1 LPKNLHKWLIFFC
14 IFVVSN
20 YNIHISPL
28 EQVRSLC
35 NTALRSQKS
44 IKASFV
50 SFFLD
55 VMVGVLTISGRINFL
70 QLARYCKSCEQRFR
84 QNFRKKFDWIAFNQ
98 TFVQKQ
104 PGHRY
109 AIAIDPSFV
118 SKSGKKTP
126 GIGYFWSGCAQAV
139 KRGLEILGI
148 ALVDADTREAYAIRA
163 VQTLIQ
169 RIHRGRRPK
178 CVAHIERDSLV
189 SHYLKAL
196 YDFRDQL
203 LQLSNL
209 IVADAF
215 FSKVTFVQGIDT
227 LGFELVSRFRD
238 DVRLRYLYTGPK
250 TGKKGRPQK
259 FDGDIDLTNLKEK
272 VFTTESYDWDGVEV
286 TIHSA
291 VVCAVSLK
299 RNVKVVIVDFDDPDK
314 KTQTRKVFFSTD
326 CSMSAKDVIDIYRSR
341 FQIEFL
347 FRDAKQFTGLCHCQS
362 RNTEAMDFAFNL
374 SLSAINV
381 ARAFGKQ
388 NKLNLSIADCKLMFH
403 NALLIERFLSTFGNA
418 PNLHKN
424 PGQKEHYFK
433 ELMLFGLKAT
443 A

>member
-1 LPKNLHKWLIFFC
+1 MIFSN
-14 IFVVSN
+14 FVVSKYSTKIN
-20 YNIHISPL
+20 PL
-28 EQVRSLC
+28 EQVGNLC

-44 IKASFV
+44 IKASFR

-98 TFVQKQ
+98 SFIQKQ
-104 PGHRY
+104 PGHKY
-109 AIAIDPSFV
+109 VIAIDPSYV
-118 SKSGKKTP
+118 SKSGKNTP
-126 GIGYFWSGCAQAV
+126 GLGYFWSGCAQTM

-169 RIHRGRRPK
+169 RIRRGRRPK

-203 LQLSNL
+203 LQLSNI

-215 FSKVTFVQGIDT
+215 FSKATFVQGLAT

-238 DVRLRYLYTGPK
+238 DVRLRYLYTGEK
-250 TGKKGRPQK
+250 TGKRGRPK
-259 FDGDIDLTNLKEK
+259 LFDGVVDLANLKED
-272 VFTTESYDWDGVEV
+272 VFTTETYNWDGADV

-291 VVCAVSLK
+291 VVYAVSLE
-299 RNVKVVIVDFDDPDK
+299 RNVNVVIVDFHHPDK
-314 KTQTRKVFFSTD
+314 KTQTRKVFFATD
-326 CSMSAKDVIDIYRSR
+326 CSIPAKDVIDIYRSR

-347 FRDAKQFTGLCHCQS
+347 FRDAKQFTGLCHSQA

-381 ARAFGKQ
+381 AKAFGKQ
-388 NKLNLSIADCKLMFH
+388 NNINLSVADCKLLFH
-403 NALLIERFLSTFGNA
+403 NALLIERFLLTFGNA
-418 PNLHKN
+418 PNLNKN
-424 PGQKEHYFK
+424 TWQKEHYFK
-433 ELMLFGLKAT
+433 DLMLFGLKVT

>member
-1 LPKNLHKWLIFFC
+1 MHKWLIFC

-20 YNIHISPL
+20 YNMHIRPL
-28 EQVRSLC
+28 EQVRNLC
-35 NTALRSQKS
+35 KTALRSQKS

-70 QLARYCKSCEQRFR
+70 QLGRYCKSCEQRFR

-98 TFVQKQ
+98 SFVQKQ
-104 PGHRY
+104 PGHTY
-109 AIAIDPSFV
+109 AIAIDPSYV

-126 GIGYFWSGCAQAV
+126 GLGYFWSGCAQSM

-148 ALVDADTREAYAIRA
+148 ALVDADTREVYAIRA
-163 VQTLIQ
+163 VQTLVK
-169 RIHRGRRPK
+169 RIRRGRRPK
-178 CVAHIERDSLV
+178 CVAHTERDSLV

-196 YDFRDQL
+196 YDFGDQL
-203 LQLSNL
+203 LQLSNI

-215 FSKVTFVQGIDT
+215 FSKATFAQGLAT

-238 DVRLRYLYTGPK
+238 DVRLRYIYTGPK
-250 TGKKGRPQK
+250 RKGKGRPQK
-259 FDGDIDLTNLKEK
+259 YDGEVDLTNLKQK
-272 VFTTESYDWDGVEV
+272 VFTTETYDWDGVEV

-291 VVCAVSLK
+291 VVYAVSLK
-299 RNVKVVIVDFDDPDK
+299 RNVKVVIVDFDDSDK

-381 ARAFGKQ
+381 AKAFGKQ
-388 NKLNLSIADCKLMFH
+388 NNLNLSIADCKLLFH
-403 NALLIERFLSTFGNA
+403 NALLIERFLFKFGKT
-418 PNLHKN
+418 PNWNKN
-424 PGQKEHYFK
+424 TRQKEHYFK
-433 ELMLFGLKAT
+433 DLMLFGLKA
-443 A
+443 AA

>member
-1 LPKNLHKWLIFFC
+1 MHKWLIFSN
-14 IFVVSN
+14 FVVSN
-20 YNIHISPL
+20 SNTIISPL
-28 EQVRSLC
+28 EQVKNLC

-44 IKASFV
+44 IKASFR

-55 VMVGVLTISGRINFL
+55 VMVGVFTISGRINFL

-98 TFVQKQ
+98 SFVQKQ

-109 AIAIDPSFV
+109 AVAIDPSFV

-126 GIGYFWSGCAQAV
+126 GLGYFWSGCAQAM

-148 ALVDADTREAYAIRA
+148 ALVDADTREVYAIRA

-169 RIHRGRRPK
+169 RIYRGRSPK

-196 YDFRDQL
+196 YYFRDQL
-203 LQLSNL
+203 LQQSNI

-215 FSKVTFVQGIDT
+215 FSKATFVQGLDT

-238 DVRLRYLYTGPK
+238 DVRLHYLYTGEK
-250 TGKKGRPQK
+250 TGK
-259 FDGDIDLTNLKEK
+259 
-272 VFTTESYDWDGVEV
+272 
-286 TIHSA
+286 
-291 VVCAVSLK
+291 
-299 RNVKVVIVDFDDPDK
+299 
-314 KTQTRKVFFSTD
+314 
-326 CSMSAKDVIDIYRSR
+326 
-341 FQIEFL
+341 
-347 FRDAKQFTGLCHCQS
+347 
-362 RNTEAMDFAFNL
+362 
-374 SLSAINV
+374 
-381 ARAFGKQ
+381 Q
-388 NKLNLSIADCKLMFH
+388 NDLNLSIADCKLLFH
-403 NALLIERFLSTFGNA
+403 NALLIERFLSTFGKT

-433 ELMLFGLKAT
+433 DLMLFGLKAT

>member
-1 LPKNLHKWLIFFC
+1 MPKNLHKWLIFC

-28 EQVRSLC
+28 EQVRNLC

-50 SFFLD
+50 SFFND

-126 GIGYFWSGCAQAV
+126 GLGYFWSGCAQAM

-169 RIHRGRRPK
+169 RIHKGRRPK

-203 LQLSNL
+203 LQLSNI

-215 FSKVTFVQGIDT
+215 FSKATFVQGLDT
-227 LGFELVSRFRD
+227 LDFELVSRFRN

-250 TGKKGRPQK
+250 TGKRGRTKK
-259 FDGDIDLTNLKEK
+259 FDGDIDLTNLKKK
-272 VFTTESYDWDGVEV
+272 VFTTETYDWDGVEV

-299 RNVKVVIVDFDDPDK
+299 RNVKVVIVDFDDTDK

-341 FQIEFL
+341 FRIEFL

-403 NALLIERFLSTFGNA
+403 NALLIERFLSTFGQT

-433 ELMLFGLKAT
+433 DLMLFGLKAT

>member
-1 LPKNLHKWLIFFC
+1 MYKWLIFC
-14 IFVVSN
+14 IFVV
-20 YNIHISPL
+20 YLDIKIGQPL
-28 EQVRSLC
+28 EQVRDLC

-44 IKASFV
+44 IKASFR

-98 TFVQKQ
+98 SFVQKQ

-118 SKSGKKTP
+118 SKNGKKTP
-126 GIGYFWSGCAQAV
+126 GLGYFWSGCAQAM

-169 RIHRGRRPK
+169 RIHRGRSPK
-178 CVAHIERDSLV
+178 CVVHIERDSLV

-203 LQLSNL
+203 LQLSNI

-215 FSKVTFVQGIDT
+215 FSKATFVQGLDT

-259 FDGDIDLTNLKEK
+259 FDGDIDLTNLKKK
-272 VFTTESYDWDGVEV
+272 VFTTETYDWDGVEV

-291 VVCAVSLK
+291 VVYAVSLK

-341 FQIEFL
+341 FRIEFL

-362 RNTEAMDFAFNL
+362 RSTEAMDFAFNL

-388 NKLNLSIADCKLMFH
+388 NNLNLSIADCKLMFH
-403 NALLIERFLSTFGNA
+403 NALLIERFLLTFGNA
-418 PNLHKN
+418 PNLHIN

-433 ELMLFGLKAT
+433 ELMLFGLKA
-443 A
+443 AA

>member
-1 LPKNLHKWLIFFC
+1 MPKNLHKWLIFS

-20 YNIHISPL
+20 YSTIINPL

-35 NTALRSQKS
+35 KTALRSQKS

-98 TFVQKQ
+98 SFVEKQ
-104 PGHRY
+104 PEHKY
-109 AIAIDPSFV
+109 AIAIDPSFI
-118 SKSGKKTP
+118 SKSGKHTP
-126 GIGYFWSGCAQAV
+126 GIGYFWSGCAQAM

-148 ALVDADTREAYAIRA
+148 ALVDANMREAIALRA
-163 VQTLIQ
+163 VQTQVKYI
-169 RIHRGRRPK
+169 RKGRRPK

-189 SHYLKAL
+189 AHYLRAL
-196 YDFRDQL
+196 DDYHEDL
-203 LQLSNL
+203 HKLSNI

-215 FSKVTFVQGIDT
+215 FSKETFVQGLEV

-238 DVRLRYLYTGPK
+238 DVRLRYLYTREK
-250 TGKKGRPQK
+250 TGKRGRPKQ
-259 FDGDIDLTNLKEK
+259 FDGAVDLTNLKED
-272 VFTTESYDWDGVEV
+272 VFTTETYDWDGVEV

-291 VVCAVSLK
+291 VVYAVSLE
-299 RNVKVVIVDFDDPDK
+299 RNVKVVIVDLDNPDK

-326 CSMSAKDVIDIYRSR
+326 CSMSAKDMIDIYRSR

-362 RNTEAMDFAFNL
+362 RDTRAMDFAFNL

-388 NKLNLSIADCKLMFH
+388 HNLNLSIADCKLLVH

-433 ELMLFGLKAT
+433 DLMLFGLKA
-443 A
+443 AA

>member
-1 LPKNLHKWLIFFC
+1 MYKWLIFC
-14 IFVVSN
+14 IFVV
-20 YNIHISPL
+20 YLDIKIGQPL
-28 EQVRSLC
+28 EQVRDLC

-44 IKASFV
+44 IKASFR

-98 TFVQKQ
+98 SFVQKQ

-126 GIGYFWSGCAQAV
+126 GLGYFWSGCAQAM

-178 CVAHIERDSLV
+178 CVVHIERNSLV

-203 LQLSNL
+203 LQLSNI

-215 FSKVTFVQGIDT
+215 FSKATFVQGIDT
-227 LGFELVSRFRD
+227 LGSELVSRFRD
-238 DVRLRYLYTGPK
+238 DVRLRYLYTGKK

-291 VVCAVSLK
+291 VVYAVSLK
-299 RNVKVVIVDFDDPDK
+299 RNVKVVIVDFDDSDK

-341 FQIEFL
+341 FQIEVL

-388 NKLNLSIADCKLMFH
+388 NKLNLSIADCKLLFH
-403 NALLIERFLSTFGNA
+403 NALLIERFLSTFGKT

-433 ELMLFGLKAT
+433 DLMLFGLKA
-443 A
+443 AA

>member
-1 LPKNLHKWLIFFC
+1 
-14 IFVVSN
+14 
-20 YNIHISPL
+20 
-28 EQVRSLC
+28 
-35 NTALRSQKS
+35 
-44 IKASFV
+44 
-50 SFFLD
+50 
-55 VMVGVLTISGRINFL
+55 M
-70 QLARYCKSCEQRFR
+70 
-84 QNFRKKFDWIAFNQ
+84 
-98 TFVQKQ
+98 
-104 PGHRY
+104 
-109 AIAIDPSFV
+109 
-118 SKSGKKTP
+118 
-126 GIGYFWSGCAQAV
+126 

-169 RIHRGRRPK
+169 RIRRGRRPK

-203 LQLSNL
+203 LQLSNI

-215 FSKVTFVQGIDT
+215 FSKATFAQGLSV

-238 DVRLRYLYTGPK
+238 DVRLKYLYTGEK
-250 TGKKGRPQK
+250 TSKRGRPKQ
-259 FDGDIDLTNLKEK
+259 FDGVVDLTNLKED
-272 VFTTESYDWDGVEV
+272 VFSTESYDWDGVEV
-286 TIHSA
+286 KIHSA
-291 VVCAVSLK
+291 VVYAVSLK
-299 RNVKVVIVDFDDPDK
+299 RNVKVVIVDFDDSDK
-314 KTQTRKVFFSTD
+314 KTLTRKVFFSTD

-362 RNTEAMDFAFNL
+362 RNIEAMDFAFNL

-388 NKLNLSIADCKLMFH
+388 NDLNLSIADCKLLFH
-403 NALLIERFLSTFGNA
+403 NAMMIESFLSTFGNA

-424 PGQKEHYFK
+424 QGQKEHYFK
-433 ELMLFGLKAT
+433 DLLLFGLKA
-443 A
+443 AA

>member
-1 LPKNLHKWLIFFC
+1 MPKNLHKWLIFS
-14 IFVVSN
+14 IFVVFN
-20 YNIHISPL
+20 YSTIINPL
-28 EQVRSLC
+28 KQVRSLC
-35 NTALRSQKS
+35 NTALRSQKL
-44 IKASFV
+44 IKASFR

-70 QLARYCKSCEQRFR
+70 QLARYCNSCEQRFR

-98 TFVQKQ
+98 ALVVKQ

-109 AIAIDPSFV
+109 SIAIDPSYV

-126 GIGYFWSGCAQAV
+126 GIGYFWSGCAQAM

-163 VQTLIQ
+163 VQTLVQ
-169 RIHRGRRPK
+169 RIRRGRRPK

-203 LQLSNL
+203 LQLSNI

-215 FSKVTFVQGIDT
+215 FSKATFVQGLAI

-238 DVRLRYLYTGPK
+238 DVRLRYLYTGEK
-250 TGKKGRPQK
+250 TGKRGRPK
-259 FDGDIDLTNLKEK
+259 RFDGVVNLTNLRKD
-272 VFTTESYDWDGVEV
+272 VFTTETYDWDGVDV
-286 TIHSA
+286 SIHSA
-291 VVCAVSLK
+291 VVYAVSLE
-299 RNVKVVIVDFDDPDK
+299 RNVKVVIACFDDSDK

-326 CSMSAKDVIDIYRSR
+326 CAMSAEDVIDIYRSR

-362 RNTEAMDFAFNL
+362 RSIEAMDFAFNL

-381 ARAFGKQ
+381 AKAFGKQ
-388 NKLNLSIADCKLMFH
+388 YNLNLSISDCKLLFH

-424 PGQKEHYFK
+424 PGQKEHHFK
-433 ELMLFGLKAT
+433 DLLLFGLKAV